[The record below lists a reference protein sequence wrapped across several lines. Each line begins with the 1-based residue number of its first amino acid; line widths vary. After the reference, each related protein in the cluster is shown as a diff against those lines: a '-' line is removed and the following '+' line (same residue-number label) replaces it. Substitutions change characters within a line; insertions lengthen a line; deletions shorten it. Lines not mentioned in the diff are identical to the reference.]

1 MSFTLIVHR
10 HNKEVSP
17 PPAVASVL
25 TGEPTREEL
34 DALREAL
41 GPSVEIVTCAD
52 GDPLIPTVTIMGR
65 DMQVALFTDTPAS
78 ARRLCFSALIGWA
91 PTLLGLVD
99 ETSHVVATPALAA
112 AAIEDAAAE
121 VAAGDGLS
129 EVLLSVLEGGGIIA
143 AGDWTN
149 EGFAQDVV
157 IGTATLRVYDQASH
171 RLAAALA
178 QLATTVQAGVAG
190 T

>member
-17 PPAVASVL
+17 LPAVASVL
-25 TGEPTREEL
+25 TGEPTRAEL

-52 GDPLIPTVTIMGR
+52 GDPLIPTVTIMGME
-65 DMQVALFTDTPAS
+65 MQVALFVADREQAKRLVMAALLDWAPVLHGLVEVTPAQ
-78 ARRLCFSALIGWA
+78 AAELA
-91 PTLLGLVD
+91 
-99 ETSHVVATPALAA
+99 EEAA
-112 AAIEDAAAE
+112 AQVEAEDA
-121 VAAGDGLS
+121 LS
-129 EVLLSVLEGGGIIA
+129 EVLLSVLEGGNIIA
-143 AGDWTN
+143 ALDWP
-149 EGFAQDVV
+149 EGEFAQDVV

-171 RLAAALA
+171 QLAAAVA
-178 QLATTVQAGVAG
+178 QLATAVQAGIAG